1 MAAVLLALAASASW
15 GVSDFLGGLTS
26 RRLSLATVMAITTP
40 LGLVVIGAVVAVRGA
55 SPPSSSF
62 LLWGALAGVLGAV
75 GIGSLYHGLSVGQ
88 MGVVAPISATA
99 PLIPITFGLVRG
111 DRPTSVQSV
120 GIGLALVGM
129 VLTSREHDSGS
140 GRTRIATGAVFGLIA
155 AAALG
160 FSLVTLDQSAEAD
173 PYWATLILRGASSV
187 AVLAVVLALRRPIRA
202 PRSYWPVLGVI
213 AALDATGTILFSVS
227 TTKGLISIVAAVIA
241 FVPVFVALL
250 ARVFLHER
258 LAQIQ
263 IAGAALAITGV
274 ALITAGG

>member
-1 MAAVLLALAASASW
+1 
-15 GVSDFLGGLTS
+15 VSDFLGGLTS
-26 RRLSLATVMAITTP
+26 RRLSLATVMGITTP
-40 LGLVVIGAVVAVRGA
+40 LGVVLIAVVVAARGTA
-55 SPPSSSF
+55 PPSSSF
-62 LLWGALAGVLGAV
+62 LLWGALAGVLGAA
-75 GIGSLYHGLSVGQ
+75 GIGSLYYGLSVGQ

-111 DRPTSVQSV
+111 DRPTSVQSI
-120 GIGLALVGM
+120 GIGFALVGM

-155 AAALG
+155 AVALG
-160 FSLVTLDQSAEAD
+160 FSLVTLDKAADAD
-173 PYWATLILRGASSV
+173 PYWATLILRTASSV
-187 AVLAVVLALRRPIRA
+187 AVLAVVLALRRPISA
-202 PRSYWPVLGVI
+202 PRSYWPALGVI
-213 AALDATGTILFSVS
+213 AALDAGGTILFSVS
-227 TTKGLISIVAAVIA
+227 TTKGLISIVAAVVA

>member
-26 RRLSLATVMAITTP
+26 RRLSLATVMGITTP
-40 LGLVVIGAVVAVRGA
+40 LGVVLIAVVVAARGTA
-55 SPPSSSF
+55 PPGSSF
-62 LLWGALAGVLGAV
+62 LLWGALAGVLGAA
-75 GIGSLYHGLSVGQ
+75 GIGSLYYGLSVGQ

-111 DRPTSVQSV
+111 DRPTSVQAI
-120 GIGLALVGM
+120 GIGFALVGM

-155 AAALG
+155 AVALG
-160 FSLVTLDQSAEAD
+160 FSLVTLDEAANAD
-173 PYWATLILRGASSV
+173 PYWATLILRTASSV
-187 AVLAVVLALRRPIRA
+187 AVLAVVLALRRPISAR
-202 PRSYWPVLGVI
+202 RSYWPTLGVI
-213 AALDATGTILFSVS
+213 AALDAGGTILFSVS
-227 TTKGLISIVAAVIA
+227 TTKGLISIVAAVVA

-250 ARVFLHER
+250 ARAFLHER